1 MGETR
6 SRLRLGNLTR
16 VAVAAL
22 GAAGLVGMFVAAQ
35 GCGPDGPPTIDCA
48 TVTVKKYG
56 ELTIWAKCT
65 TCHSTDRK
73 DDKRHEATVG
83 YDYNTPA
90 GAKATAL
97 EAQDDVAGVGKN
109 DMPPVGAQTL
119 DDGSAPPLPTEAE
132 KNEFYAWVQ
141 CGQPI

>member
-6 SRLRLGNLTR
+6 SRLRLGYITRLTI
-16 VAVAAL
+16 VVL
-22 GAAGLVGMFVAAQ
+22 GGAGLIGAFVGAQ
-35 GCGPDGPPTIDCA
+35 GCDSSEVPVIDCS

-56 ELTIWAKCT
+56 DLTIWEKCT
-65 TCHSTDRK
+65 NCHSTDRK
-73 DDKRHEATVG
+73 GDARHGATVG

-97 EAQDDVAGVGKN
+97 EAQDDVAGVGTN
-109 DMPPVGAQTL
+109 DMPPVGLQTL

-132 KNEFYAWVQ
+132 KNDFYAWVQ